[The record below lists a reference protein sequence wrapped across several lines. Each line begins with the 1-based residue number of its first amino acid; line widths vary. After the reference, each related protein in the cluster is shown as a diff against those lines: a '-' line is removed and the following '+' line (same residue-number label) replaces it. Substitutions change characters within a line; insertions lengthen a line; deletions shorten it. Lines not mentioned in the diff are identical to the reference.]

1 LKITSNFF
9 VLAEFFH
16 GRCGSKIG
24 IPAARSAFYGFHYR
38 YTISLFYKLKL
49 PLTCLLSI
57 KIFKNLE
64 NIFLNIPLPIDLV
77 DNQSTKLTIYKEE
90 VREWALRTSS
100 NLVAT
105 TNKVLNPTNKYWNY
119 NFLQWKQKENLHIGI
134 TPCMRHTYQ

>member
-1 LKITSNFF
+1 
-9 VLAEFFH
+9 
-16 GRCGSKIG
+16 
-24 IPAARSAFYGFHYR
+24 
-38 YTISLFYKLKL
+38 
-49 PLTCLLSI
+49 
-57 KIFKNLE
+57 LE